1 MTKFINLVAIIL
13 FLTYFFWEEIEETI
27 KMIGR

>member
-1 MTKFINLVAIIL
+1 MAKFINLIAIIL
-13 FLTYFFWEEIEETI
+13 FLTYFFWGEIEETI